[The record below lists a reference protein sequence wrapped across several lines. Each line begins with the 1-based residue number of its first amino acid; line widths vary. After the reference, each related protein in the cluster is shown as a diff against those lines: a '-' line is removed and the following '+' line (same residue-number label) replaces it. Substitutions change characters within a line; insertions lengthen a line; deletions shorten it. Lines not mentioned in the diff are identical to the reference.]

1 MPPSHAT
8 VAYRTVP
15 GVARNLTSLDL
26 YVPPK
31 RCRHRKAVPVVV
43 WVHGGG
49 YRKGDKAQQVADKV
63 ALFAKRGW
71 IFASVN
77 YRLSRPA
84 AGAARYPDHYDDVAS
99 AVAWL
104 RKHVRNRGGD
114 PKRIALLGHSA
125 GADIVSNVA
134 VNPAYLKRRGQP
146 LRALRCFAPLDTA
159 GFDKPRASPREQV
172 QWRLALSNLP
182 DYMTATSATLI
193 AKRGTGIPPGADGLP
208 RHAAPPVDR
217 DGVREAAA
225 ARSGCGRP
233 WSTRGRY
240 NHGQVNN
247 RIGAPGDTV
256 MTPPLVWLPARL
268 LLETDQA
275 RGGAGGESPRMSFR
289 SCFVRAASCR

>member
-1 MPPSHAT
+1 MRANVLALGLASLALAPAAAGATCVPASHQT

-15 GVARNLTSLDL
+15 GVARDLTSLDL

-31 RCRHRKAVPVVV
+31 RCRRKAAVPVVV

-49 YRKGDKAQQVADKV
+49 YRKGDKSQQVAPKV

-84 AGAARYPDHYDDVAS
+84 AGNARYPDHYDDVAS
-99 AVAWL
+99 AVAWV
-104 RKHVRNRGGD
+104 RKHVRKRGGD

-134 VNPAYLKRRGQP
+134 VNPAYLKRRGQS

-159 GFDKPRASPREQV
+159 GFDKPRASPREKV
-172 QWRLALSNLP
+172 QWQVALSNLP

-193 AKRGTGIPPGADGLP
+193 AKRGTGIAPAFTVYRGTP
-208 RHAAPPVDR
+208 RRQSIETAF
-217 DGVREAAA
+217 A
-225 ARSGCGRP
+225 ARLRQLGVPASAI
-233 WSTRGRY
+233 
-240 NHGQVNN
+240 GQV
-247 RIGAPGDTV
+247 V
-256 MTPPLVWLPARL
+256 
-268 LLETDQA
+268 
-275 RGGAGGESPRMSFR
+275 GAGDSQPVVDNWTDGRFDEAKATRNR
-289 SCFVRAASCR
+289 RVTLTITC

>member
-1 MPPSHAT
+1 VLALGLASLALAPAAAGATCVPPSPTT

-26 YVPPK
+26 YVPPR
-31 RCRHRKAVPVVV
+31 RCRRRAAVPVVA

-49 YRKGDKAQQVADKV
+49 YSRGDKAQQVADKV

-77 YRLSRPA
+77 YRLSRPG

-104 RKHVRNRGGD
+104 RKRVRGRGGD

-159 GFDKPRASPREQV
+159 GFDKPRASPREQL
-172 QWRLALSNLP
+172 QWQVALSNLP
-182 DYMTATSATLI
+182 NYMTATSATLI
-193 AKRGTGIPPGADGLP
+193 ARRGTGIAPALTVYRGTP
-208 RHAAPPVDR
+208 RRQRIETRFATRLRSLGVPATLVD
-217 DGVREAAA
+217 
-225 ARSGCGRP
+225 ARSL
-233 WSTRGRY
+233 T
-240 NHGQVNN
+240 HGQVNS

-256 MTPPLVWLPARL
+256 MTPPLVSFL
-268 LLETDQA
+268 
-275 RGGAGGESPRMSFR
+275 RG
-289 SCFVRAASCR
+289 CFKP